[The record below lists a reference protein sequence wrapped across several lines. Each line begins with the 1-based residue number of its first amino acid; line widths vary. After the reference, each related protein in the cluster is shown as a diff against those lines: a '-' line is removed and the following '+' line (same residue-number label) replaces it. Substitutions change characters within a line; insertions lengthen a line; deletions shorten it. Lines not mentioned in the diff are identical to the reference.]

1 MAGMYGIGGI
11 GRAAP
16 ANGPR
21 VTARGGGFRLPAA
34 AGESTE
40 AAGAQAATPLGL
52 MALQEAEDAAARDRR
67 GAARARDM
75 LKELSA
81 LQAEMLR
88 GAADP
93 ARLERLV
100 RLVEGEAPSDP
111 VLADALAGI
120 ALRARIELARRS
132 VAGAAK

>member
-1 MAGMYGIGGI
+1 
-11 GRAAP
+11 
-16 ANGPR
+16 
-21 VTARGGGFRLPAA
+21 
-34 AGESTE
+34 
-40 AAGAQAATPLGL
+40 

-81 LQAEMLR
+81 MQAEMLR
-88 GAADP
+88 GAAEP
-93 ARLERLV
+93 GRLERLV

-132 VAGAAK
+132 VAGAGK

>member
-1 MAGMYGIGGI
+1 MAGMDGIGGV
-11 GRAAP
+11 GRAGP

-21 VTARGGGFRLPAA
+21 ITSRGGGFRLPAGA
-34 AGESTE
+34 KESTE
-40 AAGAQAATPLGL
+40 AAAAQAATPLGL
-52 MALQEAEDAAARDRR
+52 MALQEAEDAAARDRC

-75 LKELSA
+75 LKELSS

-93 ARLERLV
+93 ARLERLA
-100 RLVEGEAPSDP
+100 RLAEGEAPADA
-111 VLADALAGI
+111 VLADALASI

-132 VAGAAK
+132 VAAR